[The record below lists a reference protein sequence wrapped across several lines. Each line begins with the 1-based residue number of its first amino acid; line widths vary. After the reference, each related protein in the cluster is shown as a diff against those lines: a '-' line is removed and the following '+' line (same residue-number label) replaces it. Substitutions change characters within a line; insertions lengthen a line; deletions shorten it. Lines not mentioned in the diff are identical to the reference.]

1 MRTVLTPNPTVRSI
15 ALLVARVILGV
26 ILVAHGWQKFTEWT
40 LAGTGQ
46 AFEGMG
52 VPLPALSATVAAV
65 IELVGG
71 VLLIVGAFTPIVGA
85 LVFLEMLGAA
95 LLVHL
100 AGGVFVTNNGWELV
114 GAIGAGALALAAAGA
129 GRWSVDGLLLNRTQ
143 ATVAEERRESVTV
156 R

>member
-85 LVFLEMLGAA
+85 LGFLEMLGAA